1 MCTFNFIDLLYL
13 TNETYIYIIIYTI
26 KNVILL
32 PLITRIEHVHGFL
45 KVTSIPTYCNIGL
58 PFAETNK
65 KHELQK

>member
-1 MCTFNFIDLLYL
+1 MRPM
-13 TNETYIYIIIYTI
+13 YTI

-32 PLITRIEHVHGFL
+32 PLITRIEHVHGFF
-45 KVTSIPTYCNIGL
+45 KDTSFPTYCNIGL